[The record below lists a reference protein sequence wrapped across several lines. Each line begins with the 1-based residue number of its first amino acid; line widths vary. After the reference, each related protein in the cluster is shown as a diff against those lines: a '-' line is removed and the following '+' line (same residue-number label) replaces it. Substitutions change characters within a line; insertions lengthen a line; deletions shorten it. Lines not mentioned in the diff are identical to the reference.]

1 MVLRNATL
9 RHTTHYPRSKYS
21 HFIFKHAIDIFV
33 ALWQNV
39 LFLIIKSIANDAT
52 TSLGPFIYIRLNA
65 LVLFVFLP
73 LYLIIQS
80 IFFIAQLLID
90 FINILFG
97 PVQNFGIDS
106 NVQFGIYDEEN
117 CYVVL
122 SDHIPD
128 DSSFTVSHFSL
139 NIIESAGSDN
149 PINYHLFVLFKDRFF
164 LI

>member
-1 MVLRNATL
+1 MQQ
-9 RHTTHYPRSKYS
+9 P
-21 HFIFKHAIDIFV
+21 
-33 ALWQNV
+33 LWGP
-39 LFLIIKSIANDAT
+39 LIN
-52 TSLGPFIYIRLNA
+52 IRLNA

-128 DSSFTVSHFSL
+128 DSSFTVSHF
-139 NIIESAGSDN
+139 
-149 PINYHLFVLFKDRFF
+149 
-164 LI
+164 

>member
-1 MVLRNATL
+1 M
-9 RHTTHYPRSKYS
+9 
-21 HFIFKHAIDIFV
+21 
-33 ALWQNV
+33 
-39 LFLIIKSIANDAT
+39 
-52 TSLGPFIYIRLNA
+52 
-65 LVLFVFLP
+65 
-73 LYLIIQS
+73 
-80 IFFIAQLLID
+80 IAQLLID

-139 NIIESAGSDN
+139 NLIGNAC
-149 PINYHLFVLFKDRFF
+149 FKIYRNGNDGADTQGT
-164 LI
+164 L